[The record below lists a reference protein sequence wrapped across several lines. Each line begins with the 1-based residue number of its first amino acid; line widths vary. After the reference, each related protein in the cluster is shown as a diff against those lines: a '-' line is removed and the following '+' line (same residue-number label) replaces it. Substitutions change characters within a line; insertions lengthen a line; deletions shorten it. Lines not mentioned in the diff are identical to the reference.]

1 MNDSEIIIDLL
12 SQIQRGVSQDR
23 NGDSYIVGPLYEKT
37 LKKLE
42 ELKFVQQKK
51 HADEV
56 KNDSGMVNDLTRAAV
71 EFRQKIEKGLLN
83 AGKTQSE
90 ARAESKKS
98 AQEYLKKLQE
108 INEENKKNL
117 LDFED
122 RFENTIEEWEKGLKQ
137 IAGRNVAS
145 SLSNGKSDRIHS
157 QGKSIKGFGDSLSKL
172 AGEKGVVGKLGK
184 SFSGLGTAVMRV
196 AGPLGIMA
204 QGLKIAHDWWTKS
217 VELEA
222 KRYDLNAAD
231 IKQQHGIKQRQI
243 SGASQIAS
251 QNASVASATLSAL
264 SSAASSAQS
273 AMGAF
278 AQEAVGIHA
287 ELATEGKKIVYD
299 AYATSH
305 EVASSL
311 PFDIKNGVYQ
321 AAEAA
326 IDIGSRA
333 QNYETSNKFADK
345 ALGIA
350 AEKME
355 NQISGA
361 HGSAAA
367 AIEGAQA
374 VASIN
379 NAATR
384 EKTARDVQSMQLAQ
398 QSSRAEAKYAME
410 SSRRDINFPILG
422 KLANSLYYDVKQ
434 REKMAPMNYN
444 RDVTTA
450 RNQTANAI
458 TDLKAQVASTNA
470 SLAAQAKQTN
480 IQLATQTRDMNL
492 SIQKQQQDMK
502 KNIETAA
509 NEAAAK
515 IQKAWLKMT
524 EKLNDAF
531 LKHQQAS
538 TVMGR
543 EMGMTGDKLAK
554 YSDRMFAYQVEV
566 SKWGKDLEWM
576 QKAQGGY
583 QESTG
588 RNVEWSQNDY
598 ETSAGMGMLVGD
610 DTIAEYIS
618 GMEIFNQSVEDSNE
632 KLYTMF
638 KDVSKIGLNGKK
650 YAKELAGSL
659 KLAEKYNFK
668 EGTKSLRE
676 MVKWAQNMRF
686 NMGSLDGMLD
696 KVQEGGLEGVIKQ
709 SAELQVLGGNFAMG
723 SDPLAMAYES
733 YMDPEAYAKRMNS
746 MIAGQGMFD
755 SKTGEVSFGIASQQM
770 MRQYAN
776 STGQDYKDVL
786 NQARAQVKMA
796 QINGSFTDGQ
806 NFNEDQ
812 KMLIANK
819 AQYDTET
826 GKWKVQVGE
835 SKVDVGTLSDKDIEA
850 LTPSENVEQDM
861 LTELQSLRSIQ
872 ERYTADQMENMATLV
887 NTKVPDLIDTN
898 NKILA
903 AVGEEFKNNFETYVK
918 ESTKGLRQLKEA
930 PQSFLDMFKN
940 GNEDVDAKRVAL
952 MNKIDDLIGTIK
964 GADKSAEGHI
974 AGAMSQSAPTMGVST
989 VSIGMPEIPS
999 MNDEDYLKP
1008 EESKTFNWGL
1018 VGIGTGIGAGVGAA
1032 AGMGIGSIHGSVV
1045 GAGVGLVSGLTA
1057 ATLEYCGVIDDAEES
1072 MSEFSSECENAWDD
1086 FSSWCGSAWNS
1097 VTNVASSAWDATTE
1111 WAGSAWESTK
1121 EFASS
1126 AWDGIKTLGEWVWKN
1141 IKEIGLNV
1149 WSNVKN
1155 TAINAWNNIKE
1166 FALSIWTLIKD
1177 TAVSMWNTVKD
1188 TAIGVW
1194 NSVKEFGLAIWTP
1207 IKETASGIW
1216 KGVKD
1221 TASGIWTDIKN
1232 VGLKMWEPLEK
1243 FGDSVWK
1250 GITDAFEGVAN
1261 AASKLWGGIK
1271 GFADWIGNFVSVVQ
1285 LGEIT
1290 TFWEYGKNG
1299 FRPTAEMKREHPGMF
1314 HDGYISQNGK
1324 TVRIDDN
1331 DQVLAAKQGGP
1342 VDKMLNL
1349 ITNTSQVTPLPKRYD
1364 SFVRESLYSDK
1375 SSSDGKIEIAPI
1387 QININGNIQLTGS
1400 NGTIDITQQISN
1412 DPNFIRALTQMI
1424 SLEVEKKA
1432 RGGRTNSLLNRNL
1445 EF

>member
-23 NGDSYIVGPLYEKT
+23 NGDSYLVGPLYEKT

-42 ELKFVQQKK
+42 ELKFVQQKE
-51 HADEV
+51 HAGAV
-56 KNDSGMVNDLTRAAV
+56 KNDSEMVNAATK
-71 EFRQKIEKGLLN
+71 FRQEIEKGLLN
-83 AGKTQSE
+83 AGKTSSE

-108 INEENKKNL
+108 INEKNKENL
-117 LDFED
+117 LNFED
-122 RFENTIEEWEKGLKQ
+122 RFEKTVEEWEKGLKQ

-145 SLSNGKSDRIHS
+145 SLSNGESDRVYS
-157 QGKSIKGFGDSLSKL
+157 QGKSIKRFGDSLSTL
-172 AGEKGVVGKLGK
+172 AGQKGVVGKLGK
-184 SFSGLGTAVMRV
+184 SFSSLGSDIMKFS
-196 AGPLGIMA
+196 GHLGFMIKA
-204 QGLKIAHDWWTKS
+204 LKFAHEIWAKS

-251 QNASVASATLSAL
+251 QNANVASATLSAL

-326 IDIGSRA
+326 IEIGSRA

-350 AEKME
+350 AEKMK

-361 HGSAAA
+361 YGSAAA

-379 NAATR
+379 NAAIR
-384 EKTARDVQSMQLAQ
+384 EKTARDVQSMQLAL
-398 QSSRAEAKYAME
+398 QSSRAEAKYTME
-410 SSRRDINFPILG
+410 SSRRDINFPIFG
-422 KLANSLYYDVKQ
+422 QLANSLYLDIMQ
-434 REKMAPMNYN
+434 RKKMATMNYN

-458 TDLKAQVASTNA
+458 TDLKTQVASTNA

-480 IQLATQTRDMNL
+480 IQLATQSRDMNL

-610 DTIAEYIS
+610 DTIAQYVS

-819 AQYDTET
+819 AQYDTKT
-826 GKWKVQVGE
+826 GKWKVQVGK
-835 SKVDVGTLSDKDIEA
+835 SKVDVDKLSDKDIEA

-861 LTELQSLRSIQ
+861 LTELQSLRSLQ
-872 ERYTADQMENMATLV
+872 ETYNADQMKNMATLE
-887 NTKVPDLIDTN
+887 NTMLPNLIDTN
-898 NKILA
+898 KSILA
-903 AVGEEFKNNFETYVK
+903 AIGEEFKNNFETYVK
-918 ESTKGLRQLKEA
+918 ESTEGLRQLQKA

-940 GNEDVDAKRVAL
+940 GNEDVDAKRVEL
-952 MNKIDDLIGTIK
+952 MNKIGDLIDTLNGV
-964 GADKSAEGHI
+964 DKSAKGHI

-1032 AGMGIGSIHGSVV
+1032 AGMGIGSIPGSVV
-1045 GAGVGLVSGLTA
+1045 GAGVGLFSGLTV

-1072 MSEFSSECENAWDD
+1072 MNEFSSECENAWDD
-1086 FSSWCGSAWNS
+1086 FSSWSGSA
-1097 VTNVASSAWDATTE
+1097 
-1111 WAGSAWESTK
+1111 
-1121 EFASS
+1121 
-1126 AWDGIKTLGEWVWKN
+1126 WKN

-1166 FALSIWTLIKD
+1166 FALSIWTPIKD

-1188 TAIGVW
+1188 TAIGVWNSVKETAIGAW

-1243 FGDSVWK
+1243 FGNNVWK
-1250 GITDAFEGVAN
+1250 GITNAFDGVAN
-1261 AASKLWGGIK
+1261 AASKLWSGIK
-1271 GFADWIGNFVSVVQ
+1271 GFADWIGNFVSVIQ

-1290 TFWEYGKNG
+1290 SFYEYAKNG

-1364 SFVRESLYSDK
+1364 SFVRESLYRDK